1 MKRLTLTT
9 LATLAAL
16 SPALAST
23 AEARDRTVTT
33 CNDRGRCVEVERNHS
48 AHGPQK
54 DKVSREVVV
63 NRTVVTKKPTVVRTT
78 RALPGRT
85 LKAAEIRRLPRQPK
99 GRSYRVV
106 NNKVVVVD
114 DNTAEVVAALGLLA
128 LLLDQ

>member
-16 SPALAST
+16 SPAVAST

-33 CNDRGRCVEVERNHS
+33 CNDRGRCVEVERNHN
-48 AHGPQK
+48 ARHPQK
-54 DKVSREVVV
+54 SKVSREVVV
-63 NRTVVTKKPTVVRTT
+63 NRTVVTRKPTVVRTM
-78 RALPGRT
+78 RALPGRAVT
-85 LKAAEIRRLPRQPK
+85 AAELRRLPHQPK
-99 GRSYRVV
+99 GRNYRVV
-106 NNKVVVVD
+106 NNRVVVVD